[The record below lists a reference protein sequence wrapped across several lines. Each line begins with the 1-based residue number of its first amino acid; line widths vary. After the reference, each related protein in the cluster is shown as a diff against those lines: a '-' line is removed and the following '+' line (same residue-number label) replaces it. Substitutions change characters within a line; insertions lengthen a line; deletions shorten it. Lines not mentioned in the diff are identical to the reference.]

1 MNNEA
6 AKVLITLNAI
16 AWLALSALM
25 TALLWVPY
33 VLNRFLKLGVWGT
46 MQNPQDEDE
55 ARHAA
60 WAQRAMRAHKNAVE
74 NLAVFGVL
82 VLSAAVSGHAEHAG
96 LVLAAQVYFFARL
109 VHFIVYS
116 AGVPGLRTVSFLTG
130 FGAQVAAAWI
140 VLGAA

>member
-16 AWLALSALM
+16 AWLALTALM

-33 VLNRFLKLGVWGT
+33 VLNRFLKLGVWRT
-46 MQNPQDEDE
+46 MQNPQGEDE
-55 ARHAA
+55 ARHAP

-82 VLSAAVSGHAEHAG
+82 VLGAAVLGHAEHAG
-96 LVLAAQVYFFARL
+96 LVLTAQVFFFARL

-130 FGAQVAAAWI
+130 FGAQVTAAWI